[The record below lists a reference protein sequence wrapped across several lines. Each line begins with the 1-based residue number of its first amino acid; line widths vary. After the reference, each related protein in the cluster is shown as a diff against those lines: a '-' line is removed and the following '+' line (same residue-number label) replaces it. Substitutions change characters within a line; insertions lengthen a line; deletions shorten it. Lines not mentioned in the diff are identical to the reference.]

1 MKLLNDCAAEVCTEP
16 KCDRVLLKWDAAS
29 LSLAA
34 IGEERLHRIVQSGAE
49 VRWQRYATVRRV
61 PGAVLRD
68 AYRKYRNAIKRV
80 DEDRLG
86 AELQAAQA
94 IHWEQTE
101 ALPRND
107 SSKPSAPL

>member
-1 MKLLNDCAAEVCTEP
+1 MKQLNDCTAEVGADSGR
-16 KCDRVLLKWDAAS
+16 DRVLLKWDAAS

-61 PGAVLRD
+61 PGAVLRN
-68 AYRKYRNAIKRV
+68 AYRKYRNAMKQV
-80 DEDRLG
+80 DTDRLG
-86 AELQAAQA
+86 AELQAAQT

-101 ALPRND
+101 ALHRND
-107 SSKPSAPL
+107 PSKASVPL